1 LRKVSTV
8 TEYSLTCF
16 CRCSFEHKSTMHIIN
31 VFIQL
36 SVICIASSIKSHI
49 PTKLFKHTNI
59 INKTINKSIYHVGLM
74 ITITSSTV
82 FSTTNLLPPSLS
94 SSSVAYAVGPTQV
107 PLTITSYKAVELCD
121 GRKPIMPG
129 QKAMEGLIMIYMIC
143 CR

>member
-1 LRKVSTV
+1 
-8 TEYSLTCF
+8 
-16 CRCSFEHKSTMHIIN
+16 MHIIN
-31 VFIQL
+31 IFIQL

-49 PTKLFKHTNI
+49 PTKLFKNTNI

-74 ITITSSTV
+74 ITITSSTI

-94 SSSVAYAVGPTQV
+94 SSSSLLSQQSVAYAVGPTQV

-129 QKAMEGLIMIYMIC
+129 QKAMEG
-143 CR
+143 

>member
-1 LRKVSTV
+1 
-8 TEYSLTCF
+8 
-16 CRCSFEHKSTMHIIN
+16 MHIIN

-74 ITITSSTV
+74 ITITSSTI

-94 SSSVAYAVGPTQV
+94 PTSFLSQHSVAYAVGPTQV

>member
-1 LRKVSTV
+1 
-8 TEYSLTCF
+8 
-16 CRCSFEHKSTMHIIN
+16 MHIIN

-74 ITITSSTV
+74 ITISSSTI

-94 SSSVAYAVGPTQV
+94 STSFLSQHSVAYAVGPTQV

>member
-1 LRKVSTV
+1 
-8 TEYSLTCF
+8 
-16 CRCSFEHKSTMHIIN
+16 MHIIN

-59 INKTINKSIYHVGLM
+59 YKTINKSIYHVGLM
-74 ITITSSTV
+74 ITITSSTI

-94 SSSVAYAVGPTQV
+94 PTSFLSQQSVAYAVGPTQV

-129 QKAMEGLIMIYMIC
+129 QKAMEGWIMIYMIC